1 MKVWRRLQR
10 LGAIAVKNAVYA
22 LPNRAEAR
30 EDFEWV
36 GAEVV
41 SAGGQATVFEATT
54 IDDRSHDELRGAFR
68 RARQADY
75 RDLIQSV
82 EKDVRTARQ
91 KRRPDPRTIANMTRA
106 WRDRLAEIEKADYFG
121 AAGRDEAR
129 AALASLEMVSATP
142 KVSLSRHAVGQR
154 LDPNAFQG
162 RRWMTRP
169 RPGIDRMASAWLI
182 RSFIDPR
189 AVFVFAES
197 SSSVASNVVTFD
209 MFEGDFTH
217 EGDRCTF
224 EVLCAKFGL
233 SDDGIREISEIVHD
247 LDLKDGRFGRA
258 DATVVGALVDGLREV
273 HDQDDELLERGM
285 AMFEALY
292 RANSLPPQARVSKTR
307 ATSSRR
313 RQRRRG

>member
-22 LPNRAEAR
+22 LPNRAETR

-36 GAEVV
+36 SAEVIT
-41 SAGGQATVFEATT
+41 AGGQATVFEATA
-54 IDDRSHDELRGAFR
+54 IDDRSNDDLRGAFR

-75 RDLIQSV
+75 RDLVQSL
-82 EKDVRTARQ
+82 EKDLRKARQ
-91 KRRPDPRTIANMTRA
+91 KRRPDPRTLSNMTRA

-129 AALASLEMVSATP
+129 AALANLETVSAPP
-142 KVSLSRHAVGQR
+142 KAALSRHAAGHGI
-154 LDPNAFQG
+154 DPKAFHG

-182 RSFIDPR
+182 RRFIDPR
-189 AVFVFAES
+189 GVFQFAES
-197 SSSVASNVVTFD
+197 RSPSASEVVTFD

-224 EVLCAKFGL
+224 EVLCGRFGL

-258 DATVVGALVDGLREV
+258 DATVVAALVEGLREV
-273 HDQDDELLERGM
+273 HGQDDELLERGI
-285 AMFEALY
+285 ALFEALY
-292 RANSLPPQARVSKTR
+292 RAHSSPPQTRVSKPR
-307 ATSSRR
+307 ATSSPR